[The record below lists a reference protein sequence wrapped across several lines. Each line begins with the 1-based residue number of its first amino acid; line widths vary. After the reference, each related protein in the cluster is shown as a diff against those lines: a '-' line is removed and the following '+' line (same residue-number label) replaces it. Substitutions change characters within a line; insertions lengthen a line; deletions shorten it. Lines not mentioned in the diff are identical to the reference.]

1 MRLDGFQQQSSK
13 VCNDDG
19 RAREESVG
27 CVGKKS
33 PESLDVKEEGGNWVR
48 TTGWWAE
55 TQGTGRRSAPDHIP

>member
-1 MRLDGFQQQSSK
+1 MAS
-13 VCNDDG
+13 NN
-19 RAREESVG
+19 RAAKSAMMTEEPG
-27 CVGKKS
+27 KNQWDALGKKS